1 MGRNG
6 GAKIRG
12 EVRREQVVTATLRI
26 IGKKGV
32 SGLTTAA
39 IAREVGMSEANI
51 YRHFKNK
58 EEILYE
64 TGKSIGRSLSSNLDA
79 VWKMEIQPI
88 AKLKKIFQLH
98 LEFLKANDGIPRL
111 AFSEEMHVNNARL
124 RKLFLQNIQAYSTGL
139 EEIIGHGVRSGI
151 IRKNVDPQGAALM
164 MIGMIQVTLMRW
176 SLSGRAFD
184 LVTEGMKLWT
194 NCERYLSE
202 G

>member
-1 MGRNG
+1 MSQAVKMTGD
-6 GAKIRG
+6 
-12 EVRREQVVTATLRI
+12 ERREQVVDAALQI

-39 IAREVGMSEANI
+39 IAKEVGMSEANI

-64 TGKSIGRSLSSNLDA
+64 TGKSIGRALSSNLEA
-79 VWKMEIQPI
+79 VWSMEMQPV

-111 AFSEEMHVNNARL
+111 AFSEEMHVSNARL
-124 RKLFLQNIQAYSTGL
+124 RKLFLQNIEAYSTGL
-139 EEIIGHGVRSGI
+139 AEIISNGVRSGL
-151 IRKNVDPQGAALM
+151 IRKTVEPRSAAFM
-164 MIGMIQVTLMRW
+164 MIGLIQVTVIRW
-176 SLSGRAFD
+176 SLSEHAFD
-184 LVTEGMKLWT
+184 IVIEGMKLWK